1 MVRAWWIA
9 ALIGWSACLSAFAEG
24 EEQPSLSGEWLIVEV
39 DSVPVEA
46 FHSENVAYIGFDDR
60 DHRVW
65 GCSGCN
71 RLLGTYTVDAS
82 TGQIDLSGMGS
93 TKMLCADMQLEDA
106 VMRALARVARYEA
119 LEDGC
124 IGLYDSEGGRAMTLK
139 MRNEE

>member
-1 MVRAWWIA
+1 MRTLWIS

-24 EEQPSLSGEWLIVEV
+24 EDRPVLLGEWLIVEV

-46 FHSENVAYIGFDDR
+46 FHSENVPYIGFDDR

-71 RLLGTYTVDAS
+71 RLLGTYTADAS

-124 IGLYDSEGGRAMTLK
+124 IGLYDNEGRRAMKLK
-139 MRNEE
+139 GKN

>member
-1 MVRAWWIA
+1 M
-9 ALIGWSACLSAFAEG
+9 
-24 EEQPSLSGEWLIVEV
+24 LSGEWLIVEV

-60 DHRVW
+60 THRVW

-119 LEDGC
+119 LEDGR
-124 IGLYDSEGGRAMTLK
+124 IGLYDNEGRRAMTLK
-139 MRNEE
+139 DKR

>member
-9 ALIGWSACLSAFAEG
+9 ALIGWAACLSAFAEG
-24 EEQPSLSGEWLIVEV
+24 KGQPSLSGEWLIVEV

-46 FHSENVAYIGFDDR
+46 FHSENVAYIGFDDQT
-60 DHRVW
+60 HRVW

-71 RLLGTYTVDAS
+71 RLLGSYTADAS
-82 TGQIDLSGMGS
+82 TGQLDLSGMGS

-119 LEDGC
+119 LEDGR
-124 IGLYDSEGGRAMTLK
+124 IGLYDNEGRRAMTLK
-139 MRNEE
+139 DKR